1 MEAITIDELLKS
13 DFKPDILRYSFKPYN
28 MDVAKE
34 IFAKIGQKRGID
46 YKIDNENE
54 FVIENIIRWV
64 FCDPEI
70 KCLNPES
77 KEEIP
82 ADLTKGIYIAGN
94 TGTGKSLILEIL
106 SSYLSL
112 RDSRAV
118 FLGKIDR
125 YLTYPYFTTTK
136 VCDFYQ
142 NEGDL
147 SQFIE
152 AKTICFQDLGAN
164 TEQPET
170 LFMGTRTKV
179 MQTII
184 QERGDKRGLITFFS
198 SNNGIIDPDTLK
210 LYGDRGVSR
219 LRKMCNYYELVGKDR
234 RIK

>member
-13 DFKPDILRYSFKPYN
+13 DFKPDILRSDFKPYN

-46 YKIDNENE
+46 YKIDDENE
-54 FVIENIIRWV
+54 FVIENIIRWI
-64 FCDPEI
+64 FCDTEI
-70 KCLNPES
+70 KCLDPES

-125 YLTYPYFTTTK
+125 L
-136 VCDFYQ
+136 
-142 NEGDL
+142 
-147 SQFIE
+147 
-152 AKTICFQDLGAN
+152 
-164 TEQPET
+164 
-170 LFMGTRTKV
+170 
-179 MQTII
+179 
-184 QERGDKRGLITFFS
+184 
-198 SNNGIIDPDTLK
+198 
-210 LYGDRGVSR
+210 
-219 LRKMCNYYELVGKDR
+219 
-234 RIK
+234 